1 MLSGI
6 KRIAPLVGCLVFLL
20 CFSGVTAAGNSSAS
34 NHSAK
39 SEKRQSEQVSNKNK
53 DMKIENHY
61 RLKVEDLDTDT
72 LSGDDDPEEDPWDD
86 GVDMG
91 C

>member
-6 KRIAPLVGCLVFLL
+6 KRIAPLIGCLVFLL
-20 CFSGVTAAGNSSAS
+20 CFSGVTAAGNSSAT
-34 NHSAK
+34 NHRAK
-39 SEKRQSEQVSNKNK
+39 SEKRPSEQISNKNK
-53 DMKIENHY
+53 DMKIENHH
-61 RLKVEDLDTDT
+61 RLKVEDLDTDA
-72 LSGDDDPEEDPWDD
+72 LIGDDYPEEDPWDD